1 MKVTFFSFAEWSTC
15 CCCVA
20 FCATRAVQTD
30 TVTAS
35 SDVWYV
41 LDNSFIPPLQ
51 CGLLLVWAACSLQ
64 RRLPHHIAPWWVG
77 LCWHGNDEES
87 CGPCNTHVAQT
98 SPGVCTS
105 LFRVHVCVCVC
116 GKDHIGWTVQ
126 MAVPCVSGFSQQ
138 RGSIFALVFLLA
150 AVLCTPV
157 LHADIRLSRY

>member
-1 MKVTFFSFAEWSTC
+1 MKVTFFSVAEWSTC

-20 FCATRAVQTD
+20 FGATRAVQTD

-35 SDVWYV
+35 SDVWYM
-41 LDNSFIPPLQ
+41 LDNSFNLPLQ

-116 GKDHIGWTVQ
+116 VERIILAELFRWPFH
-126 MAVPCVSGFSQQ
+126 
-138 RGSIFALVFLLA
+138 VFLGFLNREA
-150 AVLCTPV
+150 AS
-157 LHADIRLSRY
+157 LH